1 MQDVMIFS
9 VFSYIFPSFMDVTNF
24 WIFGDFFGMFIVVI
38 IIRQSLQSKIIVG
51 DFVEYKITDIYFQT
65 KSIYYVLP
73 PIGNQCRQFCTS
85 LLQNLYYV
93 PDSYFWSEEVYT
105 NKESNKT

>member
-24 WIFGDFFGMFIVVI
+24 WIFGDFFCMFIVVI
-38 IIRQSLQSKIIVG
+38 VIRQSLQLKINVG
-51 DFVEYKITDIYFQT
+51 ADIYFQT
-65 KSIYYVLP
+65 KSIYYV
-73 PIGNQCRQFCTS
+73 
-85 LLQNLYYV
+85 
-93 PDSYFWSEEVYT
+93 YT